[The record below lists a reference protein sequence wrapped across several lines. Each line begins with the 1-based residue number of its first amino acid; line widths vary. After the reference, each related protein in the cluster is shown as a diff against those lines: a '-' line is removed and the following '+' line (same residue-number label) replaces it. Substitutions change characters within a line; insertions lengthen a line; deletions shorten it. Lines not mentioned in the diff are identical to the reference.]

1 MKFKV
6 TLDINTE
13 NDPAVKEMDID
24 SIIALRYFL
33 IEVIEVGIINL
44 PHNSKNEI
52 MNAIREQIYGISFNL
67 DKENILIES

>member
-67 DKENILIES
+67 EKENIEQIL

>member
-6 TLDINTE
+6 TLDIDTE

-24 SIIALRYFL
+24 SIIALRYFM
-33 IEVIEVGIINL
+33 IEVIEAGIINL

-52 MNAIREQIYGISFNL
+52 MNAIREQIRRICFNL

>member
-6 TLDINTE
+6 TLDIDTE

-24 SIIALRYFL
+24 SIIALRYFM
-33 IEVIEVGIINL
+33 IEVIEVGILNL

-67 DKENILIES
+67 DKENIEQIL

>member
-1 MKFKV
+1 MKFKI
-6 TLDINTE
+6 TLDIDTE

-24 SIIALRYFL
+24 SIIALRYFM
-33 IEVIEVGIINL
+33 IEVIEVGILNL

-67 DKENILIES
+67 DKENIEQIL

>member
-33 IEVIEVGIINL
+33 IEVIETGIINL

-52 MNAIREQIYGISFNL
+52 ISSYTNFSKSNR
-67 DKENILIES
+67 S